1 MNHEKKSRHVQL
13 ETGKSYCENTGES
26 QTLEEYISDQQN
38 ITLEE
43 SKELIKNFYS
53 LDKFSKKIRVP
64 VEFLE
69 RLDISLIENKI
80 RIVNKFEKVYI
91 INKGS
96 LHFSKMIKN
105 ACENLPYEKIYIIDL
120 FSNQDEK
127 SLNLENIHTFAKKIS
142 QEKYNEYVGI
152 KEPLLFDNIVKPTI
166 EKMLY

>member
-1 MNHEKKSRHVQL
+1 MFEPNEIGKKPELYLYENEELIKTYTTQEYEQEGGEILIDCKCMECYMNHEKKSRHVQL

-105 ACENLPYEKIYIIDL
+105 ITFNID
-120 FSNQDEK
+120 FSI
-127 SLNLENIHTFAKKIS
+127 NI
-142 QEKYNEYVGI
+142 
-152 KEPLLFDNIVKPTI
+152 NILI
-166 EKMLY
+166 F